1 MMVFIISSYFLDKFY
16 SKLWMRS
23 PIVIS
28 APFRCQRT
36 NLFSGEFGSV
46 TVLSINWC
54 HSTTSLNKSGVR
66 FCIPQKPGFLTGKNG
81 VSAPLLYVLA

>member
-1 MMVFIISSYFLDKFY
+1 MKKMMVFIISSYFLDKVY
-16 SKLWMRS
+16 SKLWIRS

-28 APFRCQRT
+28 APFPCQRT
-36 NLFSGEFGSV
+36 NLLPGEFGSV

-66 FCIPQKPGFLTGKNG
+66 PCIPQKPGFLTGKNG
-81 VSAPLLYVLA
+81 VYAPVL